1 MNITIGQ
8 LANATGLTAK
18 MIRYYEANHIVP
30 EPLRTAADYRTYN
43 NDDVRTYTFIAH
55 ARELGFSL
63 RQIKQLVE
71 LRANPKRA
79 SREVKELADQ
89 QLQKV
94 QQQIEQLQILA
105 IELNQLIE
113 QCPGDQSPS
122 CPIIN
127 KLNKLA

>member
-127 KLNKLA
+127 RLNKSA